1 MINNPHYQQI
11 IESYAHLKG
20 VETTDCDPKPYLP
33 IHLILGAS
41 EYTGIK
47 TSELRRIGLLGEPV
61 AEKTKLG
68 WTIMSPGTEI
78 DYTNMLRAQTSHV
91 DYAELCRQDVLG
103 FRRYPR
109 S

>member
-1 MINNPHYQQI
+1 MINNPHYQKI
-11 IESYAHLKG
+11 VESYAHLKG
-20 VETTDCDPKPYLP
+20 VEMTYCDPQPYLP

-47 TSELRRIGLLGEPV
+47 TSELHCVGLLGEPV

-78 DYTNMLRAQTSHV
+78 DHTNMLRTQTCHV
-91 DYAELCRQDVLG
+91 DYAEFCRLDVLG

-109 S
+109 T

>member
-1 MINNPHYQQI
+1 MINNPHYQTI
-11 IESYAHLKG
+11 VESYAYLKG
-20 VETTDCDPKPYLP
+20 VEMTYCDPQPYLP
-33 IHLILGAS
+33 IHPILGAS

-47 TSELRRIGLLGEPV
+47 TSELHCVGLLGEPV

-78 DYTNMLRAQTSHV
+78 DYTNMLRTQASHV